1 MKTPDKIAKLYHK
14 TVLIEFFEASHRYK
28 MNGERVSGVTTFTG
42 VIDKSAPLLYWATGL
57 TENYLI
63 QKIEEG
69 VKIGVKHIQDA
80 RWQYRAR
87 KDEAADLG
95 SQVHKLAE
103 DYINAKLSRKK
114 VPEIDG
120 EEMDERVYKGYLAFV
135 GWVNDHNVRFKST
148 EELVCSRRH
157 KYVGLLDVI
166 FTLGSEKHKVEHIG
180 DFKTGKPKEHKRQ
193 KNGRWVTVGIS
204 PYPEHRYQVSAYQ
217 AAKEEESSKA
227 YGSKWIMYFSKD
239 DAEFRAFSIPASE
252 HKQDFKAFLSCK
264 NIKERGNQLN
274 L

>member
-1 MKTPDKIAKLYHK
+1 MKKPDKIAKLYNGK
-14 TVLIEFFEASHRYK
+14 VLIEFFEDSHRYR
-28 MNGERVSGVTTFTG
+28 MNGDPVSGVTTFTG

-57 TENYLI
+57 MEDYLI
-63 QKIEEG
+63 RKIEEG
-69 VKIGVKHIQDA
+69 AKIGVKCIQEA

-95 SQVHKLAE
+95 TQVHKLAE
-103 DYINAKLSRKK
+103 NYINAKIQRKK
-114 VPEIDG
+114 TPVVSAD
-120 EEMDERVYKGYLAFV
+120 EMDERVFKGYMAFLQ
-135 GWVNDHNVRFKST
+135 WVNDHQVKFVAS

-166 FTLGSEKHKVEHIG
+166 FTLGSEKHKIEHIG

-193 KNGRWVTVGIS
+193 QNGRWVTTGIS

-217 AAKEEESSKA
+217 AAKEEESGKE

-239 DAEFRAFSIPASE
+239 DAEFRAFEIPAGE

-264 NIKERGNQLN
+264 NIKERGNQLS